1 MKRKYLLILS
11 LAIISIIFSFR
22 KQKIEEVVPYS
33 LRVVSNMGYVP
44 FDRTIL
50 VKGQLFIEPNIIF
63 QTRSKMVVLEDLTT
77 ETVRTHSYD
86 SLISYYLTDFNLRQT
101 FEFDTLRNFK
111 KAVKIEEK
119 KCCIRFSYLEKEN
132 LNRASN
138 FQELKDTIVSGEKR
152 KLVVYNDVIMDNEYL
167 LKATIS
173 QDKKYK
179 NTFHLINKELG
190 KKYGGIGLSLEV
202 FHPSNLNEAITKIEV
217 YVNQDL
223 NKKELDFI
231 NFFSSWYAEHQ
242 SKQ

>member
-1 MKRKYLLILS
+1 
-11 LAIISIIFSFR
+11 
-22 KQKIEEVVPYS
+22 
-33 LRVVSNMGYVP
+33 MGPVP

-63 QTRSKMVVLEDLTT
+63 QTRSNMVVLEDLTT
-77 ETVRTHSYD
+77 ETVRALTYD
-86 SLISYYLTDFNLRQT
+86 SLISYYLTDYNLRQT

-111 KAVKIEEK
+111 KAVKIDEK
-119 KCCIRFSYLEKEN
+119 MCCIRFSYLEKEN

-152 KLVVYNDVIMDNEYL
+152 KLVVYNEVIMDNEYL

-190 KKYGGIGLSLEV
+190 KKYGGICLSLEV

-231 NFFSSWYAEHQ
+231 NFFSSWYEEHQ